1 MSESSGE
8 GADGPE
14 IFQNIRNLLPLLL
27 SAIILFQ
34 GTGLDDLLLFRS
46 SETGEQK
53 RLLVDLNFVYNY

>member
-27 SAIILFQ
+27 LLSGIILFQ
-34 GTGLDDLLLFRS
+34 GTGLDDLLVLRS
-46 SETGEQK
+46 SETG
-53 RLLVDLNFVYNY
+53 